1 MHSEGNHQQK
11 NNLLNERKVFANDMT
26 DKRLISKI
34 NSSCNSTL
42 KTQVIN
48 VGNNVEKR
56 EPSYAVDRNVSCAAT
71 VKNSMEVSYYA
82 KNKTTT

>member
-1 MHSEGNHQQK
+1 
-11 NNLLNERKVFANDMT
+11 MT

-34 NSSCNSTL
+34 NSTCNSML

-56 EPSYAVDRNVSCAAT
+56 EPSYAVDRNVNCAAT
-71 VKNSMEVSYYA
+71 VENSMEVSY
-82 KNKTTT
+82 